1 MPFLHDHRRRVPTQ
15 DVDRSIVVGMGAEAA
30 GPTVERRLAFA
41 ALPVHGS
48 AGRTGLRRVARID
61 LAQMS
66 APFFELVGQHR
77 LEAVPALVEDR
88 PVQARLLAHIS
99 SGRIH
104 RSLRASG
111 HVARGEVF
119 KDHRSEAPGNVE
131 TGLVPPVQPDARGA
145 GLQDSHAAAG
155 PGMALRAA
163 SAAGKASLSL
173 TLLPFDLHK
182 AVWHPQMRAGRERQ
196 RIRHAPVD
204 PHGGKPDGGS
214 GVFDL
219 AGEGNMPAERRKAHR
234 RVHRPAAQRS
244 GIAELHPADLGQAH
258 CGPFAVQPFDLDL
271 APLKAEGVV
280 DPLPARRWVSGAA
293 RKKAGIGPVQI
304 AQRLLLGRDMH
315 GGDPVEC
322 GPQGRQSPCLHDVVQ
337 GAARLVPVV
346 PPPVP
351 ALLKGEVVDQPHN
364 TRELTEQGVLFGA
377 WRELVSECAV
387 DHAASLSLGPRGL
400 TVEYRTG
407 RHVIYMLHVHLVFVT
422 KYRRDVLSDL
432 AIRDLHRIF
441 AKVCRDFEAELVECG
456 GEDDHVHL
464 LVNYP
469 PKVTLSRLVNS
480 LKGVSSRLLR
490 EARPEITGRY
500 HKGVLWSPSY
510 FAASRGGAP
519 LSVIAQY
526 VNSQREAPKSR
537 SRVPPRPERR
547 GIPRGAR

>member
-1 MPFLHDHRRRVPTQ
+1 MPFLHDHGRRVPTQ
-15 DVDRSIVVGMGAEAA
+15 DVDGCIVVGMGAEAA
-30 GPTVERRLAFA
+30 GETVERRLAFA

-48 AGRTGLRRVARID
+48 AGRTGLRGMARIN

-66 APFFELVGQHR
+66 APFFQLVGQHR

-88 PVQARLLAHIS
+88 PVQARLLAHIG
-99 SGRIH
+99 SGRVH
-104 RSLRASG
+104 RSLGASG

-119 KDHRSEAPGNVE
+119 KDHRAEAPCYVE

-145 GLQDSHAAAG
+145 GLQDSHTAAG
-155 PGMALRAA
+155 LGVTHRAA
-163 SAAGKASLSL
+163 SAPGKASLSL
-173 TLLPFDLHK
+173 TLLPFDLRK

-204 PHGGKPDGGS
+204 PHSGKPVGWS

-234 RVHRPAAQRS
+234 RVHRPAAQWS

-258 CGPFAVQPFDLDL
+258 GGPFAVQRFDLDL

-280 DPLPARRWVSGAA
+280 DPFPARGGVSGTA

-315 GGDPVEC
+315 GGDPVER
-322 GPQGRQSPCLHDVVQ
+322 GPQGGQFPRLRDVGQV
-337 GAARLVPVV
+337 AARLTPVV

-351 ALLKGEVVDQPHN
+351 SLLKREVVDQPHDP
-364 TRELTEQGVLFGA
+364 RELPEQGVLFGA
-377 WRELVSECAV
+377 WREPVSEGPV
-387 DHAASLSLGPRGL
+387 DHPASLSLGPRGSTL
-400 TVEYRTG
+400 DYRTG

-469 PKVTLSRLVNS
+469 PKVTLSKLVNS

-490 EARPEITGRY
+490 ETRPEITGRY

-510 FAASRGGAP
+510 FAASCGGAP
-519 LSVIAQY
+519 LSVIAEY
-526 VNSQREAPKSR
+526 VNSQREAAIGR

-547 GIPRGAR
+547 GIPRGER